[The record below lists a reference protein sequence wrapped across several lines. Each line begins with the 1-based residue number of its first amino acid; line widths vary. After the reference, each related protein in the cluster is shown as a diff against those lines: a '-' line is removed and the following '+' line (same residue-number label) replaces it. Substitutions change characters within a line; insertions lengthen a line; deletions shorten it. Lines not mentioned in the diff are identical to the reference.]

1 MIENL
6 NQLKR
11 ALRPGIRLQIVDH
24 RRTECIN
31 QLREVT
37 WITSNGFCTK
47 VLNQPADK
55 IDAGNN
61 GRGAMLWWGPASTWT
76 FENGE
81 CSSFTYGGNR
91 KETLIIAFRV
101 LNEEVYA
108 LWQRNLRR
116 RHPAWNRRYSKG
128 SIQRTHIKYILIYIG
143 WMRYRRRRKNSSP
156 GGIVVLPWYRL
167 CVFLSSC

>member
-76 FENGE
+76 FENGV

-101 LNEEVYA
+101 LNEEVPSGCSAVTSVPVIRPPPISTFWYWGMFSA
-108 LWQRNLRR
+108 
-116 RHPAWNRRYSKG
+116 PASKAACP
-128 SIQRTHIKYILIYIG
+128 
-143 WMRYRRRRKNSSP
+143 M
-156 GGIVVLPWYRL
+156 
-167 CVFLSSC
+167 

>member
-61 GRGAMLWWGPASTWT
+61 GRGAMLWWGAARTWE
-76 FENGE
+76 FEDGVCKSYTLGE
-81 CSSFTYGGNR
+81 HTA
-91 KETLIIAFRV
+91 ETLIMAFRV
-101 LNEEVYA
+101 LEEEA
-108 LWQRNLRR
+108 
-116 RHPAWNRRYSKG
+116 A
-128 SIQRTHIKYILIYIG
+128 
-143 WMRYRRRRKNSSP
+143 
-156 GGIVVLPWYRL
+156 
-167 CVFLSSC
+167 

>member
-55 IDAGNN
+55 INSGNG

-76 FENGE
+76 FENGV

-101 LNEEVYA
+101 LNEEVA
-108 LWQRNLRR
+108 
-116 RHPAWNRRYSKG
+116 
-128 SIQRTHIKYILIYIG
+128 
-143 WMRYRRRRKNSSP
+143 
-156 GGIVVLPWYRL
+156 
-167 CVFLSSC
+167 

>member
-61 GRGAMLWWGPASTWT
+61 GRGAMLWWGRPAP
-76 FENGE
+76 GHLKMV
-81 CSSFTYGGNR
+81 CAVR
-91 KETLIIAFRV
+91 
-101 LNEEVYA
+101 
-108 LWQRNLRR
+108 
-116 RHPAWNRRYSKG
+116 
-128 SIQRTHIKYILIYIG
+128 
-143 WMRYRRRRKNSSP
+143 SP
-156 GGIVVLPWYRL
+156 TAATEKKR
-167 CVFLSSC
+167 

>member
-1 MIENL
+1 MSHDRNL

-101 LNEEVYA
+101 LNEEVA
-108 LWQRNLRR
+108 
-116 RHPAWNRRYSKG
+116 
-128 SIQRTHIKYILIYIG
+128 
-143 WMRYRRRRKNSSP
+143 
-156 GGIVVLPWYRL
+156 
-167 CVFLSSC
+167 